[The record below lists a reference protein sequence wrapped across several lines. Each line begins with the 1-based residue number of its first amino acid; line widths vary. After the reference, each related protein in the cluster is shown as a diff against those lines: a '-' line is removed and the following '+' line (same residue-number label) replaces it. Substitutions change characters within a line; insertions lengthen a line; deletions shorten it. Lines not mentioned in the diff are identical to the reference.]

1 MRRDQPR
8 PIPVPQLVRGAIAQQ
23 QVRAGVALEV
33 AELGAPAS
41 ALPPEFADEAAAA
54 AGGIPI
60 NGVYRDSAGH
70 FLVRTV

>member
-8 PIPVPQLVRGAIAQQ
+8 PLTVPALIRGAVAQQ
-23 QVRAGVALEV
+23 QVRAGVAREV

-54 AGGIPI
+54 AGGIPV
-60 NGVYRDSAGH
+60 NGVYRDPSGQ